1 MICHEQSS
9 IITCVMNFKLNYTE
23 IQFNEKMQSILNIL
37 YEQKF
42 SLVLIKLT
50 NLKLIDISITFQEN

>member
-37 YEQKF
+37 YEQKIF
-42 SLVLIKLT
+42 LVLIKLT
-50 NLKLIDISITFQEN
+50 NLKLIDI